1 MAVEQ
6 RRKNSRGRGERGQS
20 LVELALT
27 LPVLLLLLV
36 GLVEVGNALNAYIT
50 VVDAGRDG
58 ARLGSKGGASDDEI
72 KNLVVTEMG
81 RLPDGVDPATDITVE
96 RDVVPDSPSIRV
108 KVCYDHSLILGV
120 PLVTPDPLRICSTTT
135 MPKLV
140 VQ

>member
-58 ARLGSKGGASDDEI
+58 ARLGSKGAASDDEI